1 MQLRLQNSTSFVSGL
16 YYTHEE
22 LMIKNS
28 RAQRLTNH
36 GESVKVVTSGKD
48 SR

>member
-1 MQLRLQNSTSFVSGL
+1 MQLRPQKSASFVSGL

-28 RAQRLTNH
+28 MAQRLTNH
-36 GESVKVVTSGKD
+36 GAGAKVVTSGRD